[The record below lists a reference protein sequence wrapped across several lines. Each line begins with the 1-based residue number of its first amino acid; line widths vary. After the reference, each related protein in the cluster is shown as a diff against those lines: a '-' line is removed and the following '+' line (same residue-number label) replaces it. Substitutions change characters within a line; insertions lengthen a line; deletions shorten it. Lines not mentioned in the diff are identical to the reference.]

1 MNLEPSF
8 ISLLIFVQLS
18 HSTSPQSQRKII
30 KYAVPPSHLQHLGF
44 YFTICVRPSLGH
56 SPPFVQ
62 SVACQVGILHEK
74 GSIEHAKMS
83 PVGSC
88 LPNQGVSLRRQ
99 QEGQPQFWGSG
110 RNNQSTNSLGV
121 QDTRLRESAASRIC
135 EELRRRWGFLKSIKT
150 LVMILGEV
158 RPCYCFFLNRL
169 LRPLLIKMR
178 LLTTLITPL
187 LTVTVS
193 AQQLSQDGNPELIT
207 VSLTGNPSSSPSYQ
221 DFPTSTN
228 TEISFLPT
236 PNQTTGILT

>member
-1 MNLEPSF
+1 MNLEPSS
-8 ISLLIFVQLS
+8 ISLLIFVLLS
-18 HSTSPQSQRKII
+18 HSTSSQSQRKIS
-30 KYAVPPSHLQHLGF
+30 KYAVPQSHLQYLGF
-44 YFTICVRPSLGH
+44 YFNICVRTLLDH
-56 SPPFVQ
+56 SHPFHWLVTY
-62 SVACQVGILHEK
+62 QVGNLHEK

-135 EELRRRWGFLKSIKT
+135 EELRRCWGFLKSIKT
-150 LVMILGEV
+150 LVMVSGRSSPLLL
-158 RPCYCFFLNRL
+158 FFLSRL

-178 LLTTLITPL
+178 LLTTLITLL

-193 AQQLSQDGNPELIT
+193 AQQLSQEGNPELIT
-207 VSLTGNPSSSPSYQ
+207 VSLTGNPSSTPSYQ

-228 TEISFLPT
+228 TEISFFPT